1 MRLILHDEDGI
12 CRDIV
17 NQNDF
22 GLFRVYRTE
31 GPLTIE
37 RAKSHARV
45 RRLIGNLPGSLVRTV
60 INNAQCE
67 GSRIYR

>member
-22 GLFRVYRTE
+22 RLFRVYRTE

-37 RAKSHARV
+37 RAKSPARA
-45 RRLIGNLPGSLVRTV
+45 RRLIRNLPGSLVRTV
-60 INNAQCE
+60 INNAQYE